1 MVERAWLV
9 HVHKQVAQ
17 VKSPRSLDEITT
29 CLNRIDLIEMS
40 GGSVYLGLVV

>member
-9 HVHKQVAQ
+9 HVHNLVVQ
-17 VKSPRSLDEITT
+17 VKFPRSLDEITT
-29 CLNRIDLIEMS
+29 RLNRIDLIEMS

>member
-9 HVHKQVAQ
+9 RVHKPDAL
-17 VKSPRSLDEITT
+17 VKFPRSLDELAT
-29 CLNRIDLIEMS
+29 LLHRIDLIEMS